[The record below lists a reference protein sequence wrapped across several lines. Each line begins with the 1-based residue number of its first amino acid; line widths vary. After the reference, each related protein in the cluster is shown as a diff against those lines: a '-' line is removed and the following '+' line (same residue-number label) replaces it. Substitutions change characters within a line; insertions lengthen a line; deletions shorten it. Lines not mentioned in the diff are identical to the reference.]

1 MSFKNFSILFLS
13 FLLLSCK
20 KDFVP
25 LESSRVEIDEFVLEE
40 LDYKFLSTKSK
51 IQYKNENQLIN
62 ATLNMRIEKGEKI
75 WFSVRVALGVEAA
88 RG

>member
-25 LESSRVEIDEFVLEE
+25 LESSIVEIDEFVLEE

-62 ATLNMRIEKGEKI
+62 ATLNMRIEKDH
-75 WFSVRVALGVEAA
+75 SVSYTINLSNLFE
-88 RG
+88 